1 MYLPQLHQ
9 CSGVVSQKIV
19 TFYIGKFYPFNPP
32 VMGVMTQMPRPKRI
46 HVLLS
51 KLFGGTMVFWI
62 LWRAKHDWP
71 DLLVS

>member
-1 MYLPQLHQ
+1 MYENFIFL
-9 CSGVVSQKIV
+9 I
-19 TFYIGKFYPFNPP
+19 P
-32 VMGVMTQMPRPKRI
+32 VMGAMTQMPRPKRI

-51 KLFGGTMVFWI
+51 KLFGGTMVFWM